1 MSFMNG
7 NLREL
12 AVRHPRWA
20 DESSSR
26 SSLETLIA
34 SMRGWMWGVAGVSFV
49 INLLTLTGPI
59 FMLQIYDRVLV
70 SGSVPTLVVIGC
82 LALSLYLF
90 FGVLEALRSRVL
102 LRIGQQVDAKL
113 SPEAYSLSTEVPT
126 RIGAKGREVRPVQDL
141 DAVTQFMTGQGPAA
155 IFDIPWLPVYLSVIF
170 LFHSLLGFVA
180 LAGALAICTLVLLN
194 ELYSRR
200 PAALAAR
207 MRGRRESL
215 VEESRR
221 NAEAVQAMGMS
232 PALSGLW
239 SAENF
244 DFLAR
249 QRLAADWSGV
259 FSSAIKTVRFT
270 LQSAILAVGAWLA
283 IGQEISPGV
292 MIACSIMT
300 ARALSPVEQVVA
312 HWRGFVAARQGF
324 RRLREM
330 LGFQSERAQNVELRL
345 PEKRLIIEQLYCSP
359 VGMQHPVVHGVSMDL
374 EAGDGIAI
382 LGPSGSGKS
391 TLLKAIV
398 GTAFVIKGDI
408 RLDGAALD
416 QWSAE
421 RRGKLIGY
429 LPQDLQLFDGTVA
442 QNIARFDPSATSGE
456 IIEAATLADVHDLIV
471 RLPQGYDTVIG
482 AGGMALSGGQRQRI
496 ALARALFGSPFLLVL
511 DEPNSNL
518 DAEGEAALA
527 MAIQTMRKRGSV
539 VVLVAH
545 RPRAIA
551 AVNKTLCL
559 KDGRAVAMGPTEDV
573 MRKSLV
579 PVPSQ
584 VGA

>member
-1 MSFMNG
+1 MSSANH
-7 NLREL
+7 NLHEF
-12 AVRHPRWA
+12 AVRGPHWDDA
-20 DESSSR
+20 TSR
-26 SSLETLIA
+26 PSLETLIA
-34 SMRGWMWGVAGVSFV
+34 STRGWLWGVAGVSFV

-59 FMLQIYDRVLV
+59 FMLQIYDRVLI
-70 SGSVPTLVVIGC
+70 SGSVPTLVVIGS
-82 LALSLYLF
+82 LALALYLF
-90 FGVLEALRSRVL
+90 FGVLDALRSRVL
-102 LRIGQQVDAKL
+102 FRIGQQVDAKL
-113 SPEAYSLSTEVPT
+113 SPEAYSLSTEIPT

-141 DAVTQFMTGQGPAA
+141 DSVTQFMTGHGPAA
-155 IFDIPWLPVYLSVIF
+155 IFDMPWLPVYLSVIF
-170 LFHSLLGFVA
+170 LFHSLLGYVA
-180 LAGALAICTLVLLN
+180 LAGALSICLLVLLN
-194 ELYSRR
+194 ELCSRK

-207 MRGRRESL
+207 TRGRRESL

-221 NAEAVQAMGMS
+221 NADAVQAMGMS
-232 PALSGLW
+232 NALSGLW
-239 SAENF
+239 SAENSR
-244 DFLAR
+244 FLAG

-259 FSSAIKTVRFT
+259 FSSAIKTVRFA

-300 ARALSPVEQVVA
+300 ARALSPVEQAVA

-324 RRLREM
+324 LRLREM
-330 LGFQSERAQNVELRL
+330 LGVQSERAQNVELRL
-345 PEKRLIIEQLYCSP
+345 PEKRLVIEQLYCSP
-359 VGMQHPVVHGVSMDL
+359 VGMQRPVVHGVSMEL
-374 EAGDGIAI
+374 EAGDGIAV

-398 GTAFVIKGDI
+398 GTAFVIKGGI

-421 RRGKLIGY
+421 RRGRFIGY

-442 QNIARFDPSATSGE
+442 QNIARFDPSATSEE

-482 AGGMALSGGQRQRI
+482 SGGMSLSGGQRQRI
-496 ALARALFGSPFLLVL
+496 ALARALFGNPFLLVL

-518 DAEGEAALA
+518 DAEGEVALA
-527 MAIQTMRKRGSV
+527 AAIQTVRQRGSIV
-539 VVLVAH
+539 VMVAH

-551 AVNKTLCL
+551 AVNRTLCL
-559 KDGRAVAMGPTEDV
+559 KDGRVIANGPTEEI